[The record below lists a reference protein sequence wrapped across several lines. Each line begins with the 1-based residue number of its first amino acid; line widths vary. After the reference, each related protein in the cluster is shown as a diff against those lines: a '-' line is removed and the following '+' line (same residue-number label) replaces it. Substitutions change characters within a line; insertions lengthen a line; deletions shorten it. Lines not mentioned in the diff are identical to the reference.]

1 MSIRVARKKPD
12 AYQHGD
18 LRRALVQ
25 AGLKLLTEDGLE
37 GLTLRGAAE
46 LAGVSHA
53 APYRHFRDKGALV
66 AAIAEEGFH
75 LLTAS
80 MRAEVATCAA
90 ADVSTRLRAAGQGYV
105 AFAVKHPAYFRTMFG
120 GCPWPAKDA
129 PDDAGLRDAGQEAY
143 DVLKNLVEE
152 GLRTRSLRP
161 GDADQISVTAWSQV
175 HGLAMLIIDGQLRD
189 TAGSTPA
196 VRALTEGTLL
206 ALERGLRAEAED

>member
-66 AAIAEEGFH
+66 AAIAEEGFR

-80 MRAEVATCAA
+80 MRAELAACAA
-90 ADVSTRLRAAGQGYV
+90 ADVPTRLRAAGQGYV

-120 GCPWPAKDA
+120 GCPWPAKDD
-129 PDDAGLRDAGQEAY
+129 PNDAGLRSAGQEAY
-143 DVLKNLVEE
+143 DVLKSLVEE
-152 GLRTRSLRP
+152 GLRTGALRP
-161 GDADQISVTAWSQV
+161 GDADQIAVAAWSQV
-175 HGLAMLIIDGQLRD
+175 HGLGMLIIDGQLRD
-189 TAGSTPA
+189 AAASTPA

-206 ALERGLRAEAED
+206 ALERGLLAEAED